1 MAGDPYKYF
10 RQEAR
15 DLVRDIGQGVL
26 ELEKGPTPELA
37 RRLLRL
43 THTLKGAARVVK
55 QSAIA
60 EHAHAIEEVLA
71 PLREDGGGV
80 ARGDLDGV
88 LRLLD
93 AIGRLIVELDVV
105 KAPESAR
112 REEPA
117 PVAKARVEEAIAAP
131 RFDAAE
137 IDVLLD
143 AATEASVQLRG
154 LRGGLSRLARMRSL
168 ASLLGA
174 HDAERTDGPVA
185 RPERRGAR
193 RPVVDEFR
201 DEASE
206 LERRFE
212 RGIELAER
220 EIQQIQ
226 NAAERLRL
234 VPVDAVFPALERTVR
249 DAARALG
256 KAVEF
261 VGHASGLRIDAGMLG
276 TLQSALIQ
284 IARNAVAHGI
294 ESVAERTARG
304 KPAVGLVE
312 LDVRRR
318 GSRLFFVCKDDGRGI
333 DFVAVRKAAERRGV
347 RFESPEAS
355 SDEVL
360 RVLLRGGVSTASTV
374 TEIAGRGIGFDVIRE
389 AQESMGGSIA
399 VRTEAGRGT
408 EVELVVAASLTS
420 LDALLVEAGG
430 VAAAIPLDAVRRTM
444 RLAASD
450 VSHGA
455 DGAFVVHE
463 GNVVPFMPLARSLGS
478 YATAAVAQATTTAV
492 VVHGEHA
499 LAVVGVDRL
508 RGAANVVVR
517 PLPALAVADRIV
529 AGASLDGEGVPRLVL
544 DPEGIVEATRRR
556 STTAASSP
564 VRALLPIL
572 VTDDSL
578 TTRMLEESILE
589 SAGYA
594 VELATSAEEA
604 LELAATRRYAL
615 FLVDVEM
622 PGMNGF
628 DFVEKTR
635 ADPVLKSV
643 PAILISSRSSP
654 EDLRRGKEV
663 GAAGYMVKGEFD
675 QARLLDMIAALM
687 RAS

>member
-1 MAGDPYKYF
+1 MAADPYKYF

-71 PLREDGGGV
+71 PLREEGGAV
-80 ARGDLDGV
+80 ARDGLDGV

-93 AIGRLIVELDVV
+93 AIGRLTVELDVV
-105 KAPESAR
+105 KAPEPAR

-117 PVAKARVEEAIAAP
+117 PVAKARVEEPIAAP

-154 LRGGLSRLARMRSL
+154 LRGGLSTLARMRSL

-185 RPERRGAR
+185 RSEKRGAR
-193 RPVVDEFR
+193 RPIIDEFR
-201 DEASE
+201 DEVSE

-249 DAARALG
+249 DAARELG
-256 KAVEF
+256 KVVEF
-261 VGHASGLRIDAGMLG
+261 VGRASGVRIDAGMLG

-294 ESVAERTARG
+294 EPVAERTARG
-304 KPAVGLVE
+304 KSARGLVE

-318 GSRLFFVCKDDGRGI
+318 GSRLFFVFRDDGRGI
-333 DFVAVRKAAERRGV
+333 DFDAVRKAAEQRGV
-347 RFESPEAS
+347 HFESAQAS
-355 SDEVL
+355 PDEVL
-360 RVLLRGGVSTASTV
+360 GVLLRGGISTASTV
-374 TEIAGRGIGFDVIRE
+374 TEIAGRGVGFDVIRE
-389 AQESMGGSIA
+389 AQESLGGSIS

-444 RLAASD
+444 RLAVSD

-478 YATAAVAQATTTAV
+478 KAAATAQDTTTAV

-556 STTAASSP
+556 LAIAVAAP
-564 VRALLPIL
+564 ARALLPIL

-578 TTRMLEESILE
+578 TTRMLEQSILE

-604 LELAATRRYAL
+604 LELAAKRPYAL

-622 PGMNGF
+622 PGMSGF

-635 ADPVLKSV
+635 ADPTLKNV

-663 GAAGYMVKGEFD
+663 GAAGYMIKGEFD
-675 QARLLDMIAALM
+675 QARLLDMIASLM

>member
-1 MAGDPYKYF
+1 MAADPYKYF

-71 PLREDGGGV
+71 PLREEGGGV
-80 ARGDLDGV
+80 AQDGVDGV

-93 AIGRLIVELDVV
+93 AIGRLVAELDVV
-105 KAPESAR
+105 KPVEPAR
-112 REEPA
+112 QEEPA

-154 LRGGLSRLARMRSL
+154 LRGGLSSLARMRSL
-168 ASLLGA
+168 AALLGA
-174 HDAERTDGPVA
+174 HDAERSDVPA

-201 DEASE
+201 DEVSE

-212 RGIELAER
+212 RGIELVER

-234 VPVDAVFPALERTVR
+234 IPVDAVFPALERTVR

-294 ESVAERTARG
+294 EPVAERTTRG

-318 GSRLFFVCKDDGRGI
+318 GSRLIFVCRDDGRGI
-333 DFVAVRKAAERRGV
+333 DFDAVRKAAERRGV
-347 RFESPEAS
+347 RFESAEAS
-355 SDEVL
+355 SDDVL

-374 TEIAGRGIGFDVIRE
+374 TEIAGRGVGFDVIRE
-389 AQESMGGSIA
+389 AQESVGGSIA
-399 VRTEAGRGT
+399 VRTEPGRGT

-463 GNVVPFMPLARSLGS
+463 GNVVPFMSLARSLGS
-478 YATAAVAQATTTAV
+478 KATAFAAQDTTTAV

-556 STTAASSP
+556 LATSAAVP
-564 VRALLPIL
+564 ARALLPIL

-578 TTRMLEESILE
+578 TTRMLEQSILE

-604 LELAATRRYAL
+604 LELAANRPYAL

-622 PGMNGF
+622 PGMSGF

-635 ADPVLKSV
+635 ADPTLKSV

-654 EDLRRGKEV
+654 EDLRRGKEA
-663 GAAGYMVKGEFD
+663 GAAGYMIKGEFD

-687 RAS
+687 RTP